1 MSLIAITDVRKSFGS
16 NEVLKGINLDVEP
29 GEVIAIIGKSG
40 SGKSTLL
47 RCINGLETSS
57 DGSISVAGAQ
67 LLDDEAH
74 LKALRLK
81 VGMIFQQFNLFP
93 HLTAGGNV
101 MLSQM
106 VVKKTPK
113 PEAEEMARKML
124 ERVGLSQKFD
134 AYPDQLSGG
143 QQQRVAIARALAMQ
157 PIALLCDEI
166 TSALDPEL
174 VAEVLAVVRELA
186 SEGMTLLMVT
196 HEMKFARDVCSRV
209 VFMHQG
215 RVHEMGRPEEVFANP
230 QTPELKQFLGVH

>member
-1 MSLIAITDVRKSFGS
+1 MSLIEVTEVRKSFGE
-16 NEVLKGINLDVEP
+16 NEVLKGINLDIEP

-47 RCINGLETSS
+47 RCINGLENIN

-67 LLDDEAH
+67 LLPDELH

-93 HLTAGGNV
+93 HLSAGRNV

-106 VVKKTPK
+106 VVKKASK
-113 PEAEEMARKML
+113 ADAEAMARRML
-124 ERVGLSQKFD
+124 DRVGLGHKFD
-134 AYPDQLSGG
+134 AFPNELSGG

-215 RVHEMGRPEEVFANP
+215 RVHEIGPPGEVFANP
-230 QTPELKQFLGVH
+230 KTPELKQFLGML

>member
-1 MSLIAITDVRKSFGS
+1 MSLIEVTEVRKSFGS

-47 RCINGLETSS
+47 RCINGLETIN

-67 LLDDEAH
+67 LLPDDLH

-93 HLTAGGNV
+93 HLSAGRNV

-106 VVKKTPK
+106 VVKKIAK
-113 PEAEEMARKML
+113 AEAETMARRML
-124 ERVGLSQKFD
+124 DRVGLGHKFD
-134 AYPDQLSGG
+134 AFPDELSGG

-157 PIALLCDEI
+157 PIALL
-166 TSALDPEL
+166 
-174 VAEVLAVVRELA
+174 
-186 SEGMTLLMVT
+186 
-196 HEMKFARDVCSRV
+196 
-209 VFMHQG
+209 
-215 RVHEMGRPEEVFANP
+215 
-230 QTPELKQFLGVH
+230 